1 MARALDLHSR
11 GHEFES
17 HILHNYR
24 FDKNKIKIMETVT
37 LVAISVITTLCL
49 GSIVYLLYS
58 VRSLQNKIK
67 TLKTMLSLR
76 EKEDEN
82 LYRVIDASEK
92 ETNQRI
98 TEDFGAFERDVEKR
112 FDKSYRT
119 MYEFRD
125 WASEQINRLIEKDQI
140 VNK

>member
-1 MARALDLHSR
+1 LWD
-11 GHEFES
+11 
-17 HILHNYR
+17 NDYR
-24 FDKNKIKIMETVT
+24 FDKIKINNMETVT
-37 LVAISVITTLCL
+37 LVVVSVIATLCI
-49 GSIVYLLYS
+49 GSIVYLISS

-67 TLKTMLSLR
+67 TLNAMVTLR
-76 EKEDEN
+76 EQEDDN
-82 LYRVIDASEK
+82 LYRTIDASEK

-98 TEDFGAFERDVEKR
+98 THDLSAFERDVEKR

-125 WASEQINRLIEKDQI
+125 WASEQITRLIEKDQI

>member
-1 MARALDLHSR
+1 
-11 GHEFES
+11 
-17 HILHNYR
+17 
-24 FDKNKIKIMETVT
+24 METVT
-37 LVAISVITTLCL
+37 LVVISVITTLCL